1 MRTAFVK
8 YRSGGGYQAVED
20 YDYVLDTRKL
30 VESGY
35 YRDTGYSPMVV
46 IEDQQAL
53 DSDDDLTSL
62 DIGFGSL
69 AQYNSG
75 TIASLSVDASTT
87 VPGIIAVTPDEMM
100 HTAPRQLSYY
110 ETTLSFFGNSDV
122 FADFAGTDSG
132 GNLRITVADV
142 SLFAG
147 RPVTLNSNALPD
159 NIYPNEIYYPVPL
172 SSTTM
177 LLQTTLGGSIVPF
190 SSTGSGVITV
200 VDTLAQFQWS
210 NILGWSNTAPTR

>member
-1 MRTAFVK
+1 MADAYVR
-8 YRSGGGYQAVED
+8 YRQGGGYQSVLG
-20 YDYVLDTRKL
+20 YDYVLNTRTFI
-30 VESGY
+30 ESGY
-35 YRDTGYSPMVV
+35 YRDSGFNPLV
-46 IEDQQAL
+46 IPLETVTISSTAAFKAANVGQGA
-53 DSDDDLTSL
+53 
-62 DIGFGSL
+62 
-69 AQYNSG
+69 SG
-75 TIASLSVDASTT
+75 TGLGSGTNVAFDAAYGTPVNFTSRL
-87 VPGIIAVTPDEMM
+87 PDEVS

-122 FADFAGTDSG
+122 FADFAGTDSA

-147 RPVTLNSNALPD
+147 RPVTLNSNALPS
-159 NIYPNEIYYPVPL
+159 NIYPNQIYYPVPL

-190 SSTGSGVITV
+190 STTGSGVITV

-210 NILGWSNTAPTR
+210 NILGWSNTPPTR

>member
-1 MRTAFVK
+1 MPTAFVK
-8 YRSGGGYQAVED
+8 YRSGGGYQAVEN
-20 YDYVLDTRKL
+20 YDYVLDTRNL
-30 VESGY
+30 VESGF
-35 YRDTGYSPMVV
+35 YRDSGFNPTVV
-46 IEDQQAL
+46 PTESAVINSEDL
-53 DSDDDLTSL
+53 DGLS
-62 DIGFGSL
+62 FGSGSFY
-69 AQYNSG
+69 QVNSG
-75 TIASLSVDASTT
+75 TLASCSNFITGTLPNLYAKQ
-87 VPGIIAVTPDEMM
+87 PDEVT

-200 VDTLAQFQWS
+200 LDVLGQFQWA